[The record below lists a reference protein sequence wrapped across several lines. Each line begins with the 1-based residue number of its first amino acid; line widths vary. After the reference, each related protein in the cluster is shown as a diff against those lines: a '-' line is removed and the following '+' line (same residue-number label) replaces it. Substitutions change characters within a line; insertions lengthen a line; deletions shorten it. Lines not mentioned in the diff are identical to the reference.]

1 MRKLSFLVLAGALL
15 GSSATACNDHDAQ
28 PAVHARA
35 KANLAALLSDE
46 DYPASARAARE
57 EGVVDFTLD
66 VGANGRVIGCT
77 ITRSSGSAAL
87 DSTTCRLMRSRG
99 RFTPAADATGAPVPD
114 RIVGKIVWKL
124 PPEPPAPAP

>member
-15 GSSATACNDHDAQ
+15 GSTAAACNNHDAQ
-28 PAVHARA
+28 PAVHTRA
-35 KANLAALLSDE
+35 KINLANLLSDE

-66 VGANGRVIGCT
+66 VGPNGRVTDCT

-99 RFTPAADATGAPVPD
+99 RFTPAVDVNGAPVPD
-114 RIVGKIVWKL
+114 KIVGKIVWKL
-124 PPEPPAPAP
+124 PPEPPAPLP